1 MKDMVWKANRLYCYR
16 KLIMFNGRS
25 ARRRAVESRIVSLTA
40 DYEEKS
46 SEIYGYDK
54 FVVKYND
61 GSAVRTIGGERD
73 AVSELFSAINSF
85 CGGGKPKNF
94 LHKEKLNSAYSV
106 FDFVIDKKGG

>member
-1 MKDMVWKANRLYCYR
+1 MV
-16 KLIMFNGRS
+16 
-25 ARRRAVESRIVSLTA
+25 SRIVSLTG

-61 GSAVRTIGGERD
+61 GSGGGRD

-106 FDFVIDKKGG
+106 FDFVVDKKGVE

>member
-25 ARRRAVESRIVSLTA
+25 ARRRAVESRIVSLA
-40 DYEEKS
+40 GNYEEKS

-54 FVVKYND
+54 FIVKYND
-61 GSAVRTIGGERD
+61 GSAISTIGGGWD

-85 CGGGKPKNF
+85 CGGSTPKNF

>member
-16 KLIMFNGRS
+16 KFIMFNGRS

-61 GSAVRTIGGERD
+61 GSAVRTIGWGRD

>member
-25 ARRRAVESRIVSLTA
+25 ARRRAVESRIVSLTG

-61 GSAVRTIGGERD
+61 GSAVRTIGGGRD